1 MARWKLQEPFLD
13 FCGYSASDQFQKV
26 APNNIISITHLLPAV
41 PYLVPTEK
49 LHNIPKYP
57 ILSLFHIFFFI
68 NLQFFFLFTFFTCKV
83 TISPRSYEVGT
94 GTAVQVWHQEP
105 KVSETGWNTA
115 SSQKKSRLR
124 LKKNLLRQCRD
135 EWKSNYGICR
145 QPNCWQRGRV

>member
-57 ILSLFHIFFFI
+57 ILSLFHIFFI
-68 NLQFFFLFTFFTCKV
+68 NLQFFLSLYFLYLQGDNLP
-83 TISPRSYEVGT
+83 S
-94 GTAVQVWHQEP
+94 
-105 KVSETGWNTA
+105 
-115 SSQKKSRLR
+115 
-124 LKKNLLRQCRD
+124 LLRSRYRYSRTGLTSGA
-135 EWKSNYGICR
+135 ESVGNRVKHR
-145 QPNCWQRGRV
+145 LQPKKIPAPAKKKPAPAMPG